1 MRFLLPALFVF
12 SPIAAFAQSNEGE
25 GVRAP
30 QRTAELF
37 ETTKV
42 WPVHFTL
49 TAEQLAAMEPKR
61 AQRQTGPFGTPGG
74 PGGPGGG
81 PRGFGAGMLMAGV
94 MLREGDADG
103 DKRFTAD
110 EMGKLAEKW
119 FTAWDADGKGKID
132 ADAVKTG

>member
-1 MRFLLPALFVF
+1 MRLLLPALIASSAV
-12 SPIAAFAQSNEGE
+12 AAFGQSTEGDAIS
-25 GVRAP
+25 AP
-30 QRTAELF
+30 QRSAELF

-49 TAEQLAAMEPKR
+49 TAEELAAMEPKR
-61 AQRQTGPFGTPGG
+61 AQGQTGPFGG

-81 PRGFGAGMLMAGV
+81 PRGFGPGMIMAGV

-103 DKRFTAD
+103 DKRFSAD
-110 EMGKLAEKW
+110 EMGKLAGKW

-132 ADAVKTG
+132 ADAVKTGLN